1 MFEWLDNPNECAKMG
16 IDAQT
21 LSILQRERDKLARD
35 VSTTTSPTPR
45 GFTKVKV
52 PIPALPKVEV
62 KAVDAQAL
70 HRRLVERTVQRELE
84 YCDGCTGNC
93 PKTHS
98 RYMVPK
104 ITDGGD
110 EVVGWCKFANQVR
123 AEQRIRSSRIPDRYV
138 GKTFGDYVTDNFNRT
153 AVDFAK
159 NVLKSRRGG
168 YFYGECGTGKTFL
181 ASIVAQE
188 FLRDGQSVV
197 FVKVPNLL
205 DDIRSTFNGQGREL
219 QILDELKAATLV
231 VLDDFGME
239 KPSQWAG
246 ATLCKIL
253 DMRYDTRSTT
263 LITSNLSPRE
273 LANRLDNAP
282 DGQNFNGSRIFDR
295 LSEICKPI
303 LLKGTSRR
311 N

>member
-16 IDAQT
+16 IDAET

-35 VSTTTSPTPR
+35 VSTTTSLTPR
-45 GFTKVKV
+45 GFTKVKA
-52 PIPALPKVEV
+52 PIPVTAEA

-70 HRRLVERTVQRELE
+70 HRRVLEQRIQSELAF
-84 YCDGCTGNC
+84 CQGCTGTC
-93 PKTHS
+93 PKTS
-98 RYMVPK
+98 GRYMVPK

-110 EVVGWCKFANQVR
+110 EVVDWCKFANQVR
-123 AEQRIRSSRIPDRYV
+123 AEQRIRSSKIPDRYV

-159 NVLKSRRGG
+159 NVLKTRRGG

-205 DDIRSTFNGQGREL
+205 DDIRATFNGQGREL

-246 ATLCKIL
+246 ATLCKVL

-311 N
+311 E

>member
-159 NVLKSRRGG
+159 NVLKTRRGG

-205 DDIRSTFNGQGREL
+205 DDIRSTFNRQGREL

>member
-1 MFEWLDNPNECAKMG
+1 MAVTVEAKP
-16 IDAQT
+16 IDPQ
-21 LSILQRERDKLARD
+21 I
-35 VSTTTSPTPR
+35 
-45 GFTKVKV
+45 
-52 PIPALPKVEV
+52 
-62 KAVDAQAL
+62 
-70 HRRLVERTVQRELE
+70 HRRLIERQVRDELAFCE
-84 YCDGCTGNC
+84 GCTGTC

-98 RYMVPK
+98 RYMTPK
-104 ITDGGD
+104 ITDDGE

-123 AEQRIRSSRIPDRYV
+123 AEQRIRSSKIPDRYV
-138 GKTFGDYVTDNFNRT
+138 GKSFGDYVTDNFNRT

-205 DDIRSTFNGQGREL
+205 DDIRATFNGQGREL